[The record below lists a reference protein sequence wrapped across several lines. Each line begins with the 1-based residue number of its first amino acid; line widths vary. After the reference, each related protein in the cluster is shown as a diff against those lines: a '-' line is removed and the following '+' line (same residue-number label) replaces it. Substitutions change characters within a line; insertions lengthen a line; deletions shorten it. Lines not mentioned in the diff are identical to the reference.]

1 MQLMVVEFA
10 RYIVGLK
17 GAHTT
22 EVNPKT
28 FYNVI
33 DILPEQKE
41 KMAKN
46 NYGGSMR
53 LGAYDANIK
62 RGLSLTRVTAKKKF
76 PNAIAIAMKSIPIS

>member
-1 MQLMVVEFA
+1 M
-10 RYIVGLK
+10 
-17 GAHTT
+17 
-22 EVNPKT
+22 
-28 FYNVI
+28 I

-62 RGLSLTRVTAKKKF
+62 KGDYRLREVTAKIKF